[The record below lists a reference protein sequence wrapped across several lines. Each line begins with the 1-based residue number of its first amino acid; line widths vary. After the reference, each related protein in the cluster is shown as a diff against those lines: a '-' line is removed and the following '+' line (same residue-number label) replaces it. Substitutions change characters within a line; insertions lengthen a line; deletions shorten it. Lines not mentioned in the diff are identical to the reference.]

1 MPAMATNTY
10 AASKLK
16 VKASKKTVQVKKSVK
31 LTAKGLSAKQL
42 KKVKWSTTKAGKKVV
57 KLSKKKGKSIK
68 VTGKKAGKAKI
79 TAKYGKKKA
88 TITIKVKA
96 VKKTPATPAKSAPV
110 ISGTENVQTQ
120 YGLATTYNKVTKEL
134 TKADLLKGVTASV
147 DGQAIALTEENVT
160 IGDPIYDYIDK
171 SAETKDGRLVKQAMY
186 PVTYTVTANDKTTT
200 KTIYVVVKNQDPTL
214 NAKDVAYAI
223 NKTKEDN
230 NEITLRGI
238 VEKAVVSVDDYESF
252 PATATDKSLSAF
264 EKISGNTVSVYKIVN
279 AEGKTVYAVE
289 DAAANQKEVKL
300 DAKNFRTAEA
310 TTYTVTLKATDY
322 LTGTST
328 KDIKLNIQPNQAPT
342 VTTEAVTLYTDYN
355 GFSEATAREDILSQ
369 LTYDDAEDGTGVAV
383 ASNNGFVEFEDADTN
398 KIAFDKSKVAYV
410 YVTKVLDKDGSSAQG
425 KRIAVTKKVS
435 TPAITVKDDQGK
447 GTTGRVYLPYVGEN
461 THQAKYGISDF
472 NAYISAKAGDQD
484 LTLSTAAYD
493 AAEEGAWLANNNG
506 NASLDPRE
514 EGAATIDYTV
524 YYNVKVGD
532 NMRHFQ
538 ATKKVIFKV
547 VKDENLAATKALD
560 AKTDKGTI
568 PAPTTGTA
576 VKDDGSQDTNPAK
589 AEVKVTIALSADKT
603 TADATVTGTTEAVQY
618 HWQFE
623 TADGTYQDF
632 ERTSAST
639 ASLELNGYKGTIR
652 VAINDGSFNNGNPVY
667 SDPIVIK

>member
-16 VKASKKTVQVKKSVK
+16 VKASKKTVQVKKSVTLK
-31 LTAKGLSAKQL
+31 ATGLSAKQL

-171 SAETKDGRLVKQAMY
+171 SAETKDGRLVKQAKY

-322 LTGTST
+322 LTG
-328 KDIKLNIQPNQAPT
+328 
-342 VTTEAVTLYTDYN
+342 
-355 GFSEATAREDILSQ
+355 
-369 LTYDDAEDGTGVAV
+369 
-383 ASNNGFVEFEDADTN
+383 
-398 KIAFDKSKVAYV
+398 
-410 YVTKVLDKDGSSAQG
+410 
-425 KRIAVTKKVS
+425 
-435 TPAITVKDDQGK
+435 
-447 GTTGRVYLPYVGEN
+447 
-461 THQAKYGISDF
+461 HQAEYPAESGSDRYYRGC
-472 NAYISAKAGDQD
+472 N
-484 LTLSTAAYD
+484 
-493 AAEEGAWLANNNG
+493 
-506 NASLDPRE
+506 SL
-514 EGAATIDYTV
+514 
-524 YYNVKVGD
+524 
-532 NMRHFQ
+532 H
-538 ATKKVIFKV
+538 
-547 VKDENLAATKALD
+547 
-560 AKTDKGTI
+560 
-568 PAPTTGTA
+568 
-576 VKDDGSQDTNPAK
+576 
-589 AEVKVTIALSADKT
+589 
-603 TADATVTGTTEAVQY
+603 
-618 HWQFE
+618 
-623 TADGTYQDF
+623 
-632 ERTSAST
+632 
-639 ASLELNGYKGTIR
+639 
-652 VAINDGSFNNGNPVY
+652 
-667 SDPIVIK
+667 